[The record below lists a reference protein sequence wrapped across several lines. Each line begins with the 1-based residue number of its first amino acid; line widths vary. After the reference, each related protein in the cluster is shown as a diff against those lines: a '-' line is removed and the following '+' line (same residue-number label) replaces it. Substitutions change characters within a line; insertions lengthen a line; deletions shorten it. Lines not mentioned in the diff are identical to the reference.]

1 VNGGQDRGAIA
12 RAIAAGVANVPGV
25 ARLDPGTGVEVAT
38 QYAGGKVPGVAVR
51 PDRIVVRV
59 VLDRLPVA
67 PVADHAHM
75 VAQTVLRAVGWS
87 RPVELVVA
95 DVDLDQLP
103 EPAAERAGE
112 RSDAVH
118 GRPPEPVADSPGPQA
133 AADGAPVPGA
143 GHEEAW

>member
-1 VNGGQDRGAIA
+1 VSGGQDRGAIA

-95 DVDLDQLP
+95 DVDLDHLP
-103 EPAAERAGE
+103 EA
-112 RSDAVH
+112 
-118 GRPPEPVADSPGPQA
+118 PVADAPGPQA

-143 GHEEAW
+143 GHGEAW

>member
-1 VNGGQDRGAIA
+1 MNGGQDRGSIA

-95 DVDLDQLP
+95 DVDLDHLP
-103 EPAAERAGE
+103 EA
-112 RSDAVH
+112 
-118 GRPPEPVADSPGPQA
+118 PVADAPGPRTA
-133 AADGAPVPGA
+133 AEGVPVPGA

>member
-1 VNGGQDRGAIA
+1 MNGGQDRGAIA
-12 RAIAAGVANVPGV
+12 RAIAAGVASVPGV
-25 ARLDPGTGVEVAT
+25 ARLDPGIGVEVAT

-95 DVDLDQLP
+95 DVDLDHLP
-103 EPAAERAGE
+103 EA
-112 RSDAVH
+112 
-118 GRPPEPVADSPGPQA
+118 PVADVPGPQTA
-133 AADGAPVPGA
+133 VDGAPVPGA